1 MIMYQFSFPFT
12 IYHTNNLNTN
22 AAGCEVCIKGIRK
35 GLYVNPHTTPLTGP
49 KIHFLGIVGVIPQI
63 VCKGVK
69 RGLKSNIV
77 YNIVTFP
84 SNCRCF

>member
-1 MIMYQFSFPFT
+1 METYQITHPFT
-12 IYHTNNLNTN
+12 IFHTNNLNTN
-22 AAGCEVCIKGIRK
+22 AAGGGVCIKGIRK

-49 KIHFLGIVGVIPQI
+49 KIHFLGIIRVIPQI

-77 YNIVTFP
+77 HNIVTFP
-84 SNCRCF
+84 SNCRWF